1 MIQRCAPSEFA
12 VIHEI
17 INDAASAYRDVIPL
31 DCWHDPYM
39 PEDLLRRDIAQ
50 GVEFWGSYDG
60 EHLLGVMGIQHVDDV
75 TLIRHAYTRTAYRRL
90 GAGAALL
97 GHLCATTENPV
108 LIGTWRAA
116 RWALRFY
123 EQHGFRLVPP
133 SEKDHLLHQYWTV
146 PERQMA
152 ESVVLGD
159 RRWFSTTGKSAR
171 HVLGR
176 A

>member
-1 MIQRCAPSEFA
+1 MIQRCRPSELP
-12 VIHEI
+12 VILEI
-17 INDAASAYRDVIPL
+17 INDAARAYKNVLPP

-39 PEDLLRRDIAQ
+39 PDQELRRDIDQ
-50 GVEFWGSYDG
+50 GVEFSGFYDG
-60 EHLLGVMGIQHVDDV
+60 EHLLGVMGIQHVDHV

-97 GHLCATTENPV
+97 RHLCATTEEPV

-116 RWALRFY
+116 RWAIRFY
-123 EQHGFRLVPP
+123 EQHGFKLVPP
-133 SEKDHLLHQYWTV
+133 SEKDHLLHQFWTV

-159 RRWFSTTGKSAR
+159 QRWFATTGKSAR
-171 HVLGR
+171 HMLGLV
-176 A
+176 